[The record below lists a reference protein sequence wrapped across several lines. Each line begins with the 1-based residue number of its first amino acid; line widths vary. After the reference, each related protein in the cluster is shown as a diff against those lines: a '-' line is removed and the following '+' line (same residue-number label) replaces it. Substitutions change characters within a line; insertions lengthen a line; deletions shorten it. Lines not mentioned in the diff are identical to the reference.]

1 MKPLELLKFG
11 GTSLASRDAR
21 ANVVEIIQQVSRE
34 AKVVVVV
41 SAMGRYDDAYATD
54 TLASLISD
62 FVSSQEKDRLLSIG
76 EIISS
81 IVLCDELKA
90 RGLLATSLSVQKTGI
105 LTDDHYGNAD
115 VLKVDCT
122 HLREALQQTDI
133 VVVPGFQGMT
143 EEAEVATL
151 GRGGSDYTAVLL
163 GHALGMRKV
172 TIYSDVRGIY
182 TADPKLVTSAQ
193 CLNEISYAQAFELAR
208 FKAPVLNA
216 DAAAYAQK
224 YGLEMELRSTFDVGS
239 GTVVKALAAN
249 VQCLSYDAPYLRLCF
264 ESEINTRALAEK
276 GYQDEEKKWFFKK
289 TEMKQL
295 AAPYTV
301 LGEYAML
308 HFVGFASNLTFELRH
323 QPQKEVLTIP
333 SCPNTLFVP
342 LKNSLECLNE
352 WHNQWILHRR
362 KKHA

>member
-1 MKPLELLKFG
+1 
-11 GTSLASRDAR
+11 
-21 ANVVEIIQQVSRE
+21 
-34 AKVVVVV
+34 
-41 SAMGRYDDAYATD
+41 
-54 TLASLISD
+54 
-62 FVSSQEKDRLLSIG
+62 
-76 EIISS
+76 
-81 IVLCDELKA
+81 
-90 RGLLATSLSVQKTGI
+90 
-105 LTDDHYGNAD
+105 
-115 VLKVDCT
+115 
-122 HLREALQQTDI
+122 
-133 VVVPGFQGMT
+133 
-143 EEAEVATL
+143 
-151 GRGGSDYTAVLL
+151 
-163 GHALGMRKV
+163 MRKV

-295 AAPYTV
+295 SAPYTV
-301 LGEYAML
+301 LGE
-308 HFVGFASNLTFELRH
+308 
-323 QPQKEVLTIP
+323 
-333 SCPNTLFVP
+333 
-342 LKNSLECLNE
+342 
-352 WHNQWILHRR
+352 
-362 KKHA
+362 